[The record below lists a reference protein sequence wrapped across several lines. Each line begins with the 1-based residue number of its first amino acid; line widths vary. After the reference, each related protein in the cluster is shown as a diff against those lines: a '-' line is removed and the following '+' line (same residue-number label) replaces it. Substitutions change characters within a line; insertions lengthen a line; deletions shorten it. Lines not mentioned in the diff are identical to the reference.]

1 MPEVTGKIISYGKDY
16 TIWILKG
23 DLGAGKTTFI
33 KEVARQMGIID
44 SINSPSYALINEY
57 LTPENDRIY
66 HFDLF
71 RINTVSEV
79 LDIGMDEYL
88 DSGKYCFIE
97 WPEMAESLLPSR
109 YLEIQIF
116 NPENELREFNIYKHE

>member
-1 MPEVTGKIISYGKDY
+1 LPEVTGKIISYGKDY
-16 TIWILKG
+16 AIWILKG

-33 KEVARQMGIID
+33 KEVARQMGIVDAI
-44 SINSPSYALINEY
+44 SSPSYALINEY
-57 LTPENDRIY
+57 LTRQNDRIY

-97 WPEMAESLLPSR
+97 WPEMAASLLPSR
-109 YLEIQIF
+109 YLEIQIL